1 MPGYE
6 RDDSKSLSN
15 LEYALAGGASGGVT
29 RFFCQPFDV
38 LKIRFQLQVEPISK
52 NSLSSK
58 YNAVYQ
64 ALKTILIE
72 EGIFGLWK
80 GHNAGQLLSITY
92 GLVQFQT
99 FEFFTKTS
107 STVLNLDPTA
117 SDVHFLCGSLSGV
130 AATMASFPFDV
141 AKTRF
146 IAQGNDRLYNSMF
159 HAFKTM
165 LKDEGVVSLF
175 RGLTPGILLVAPQ
188 TGAMF
193 TVHNMLKKLFR
204 DANLMPNNVPTLGQN
219 LFIGSMA
226 GLISKTLVY
235 PMDLSRKR
243 LQLQGFRGRK
253 GFGEVSY
260 QFSFLLPKIN

>member
-6 RDDSKSLSN
+6 KDSKTLTQW
-15 LEYALAGGASGGVT
+15 EYALAGGASGAMT
-29 RFFCQPFDV
+29 RFLCQPFDV
-38 LKIRFQLQVEPISK
+38 LKIRFQLQVEPINKS
-52 NSLSSK
+52 SLSSK

-92 GLVQFQT
+92 GLVQFQS
-99 FEFFTKTS
+99 FEFFTKAS
-107 STVLNLDPTA
+107 SQFVNLDPT
-117 SDVHFLCGSLSGV
+117 SSNVHFLCGSLSGV
-130 AATMASFPFDV
+130 AATMVSFPFDV

-146 IAQGNDRLYNSMF
+146 IAQGNDRLYNSMY

-165 LKDEGVVSLF
+165 IKDEGIAAFF

-193 TVHNMLKKLFR
+193 MVHNIFKKLLR
-204 DANLMPNNVPTLGQN
+204 DAGNHLKNWGICEDGPLNRNFAPEKEAFSRATNINPQSTLNTSQYD
-219 LFIGSMA
+219 A
-226 GLISKTLVY
+226 
-235 PMDLSRKR
+235 
-243 LQLQGFRGRK
+243 
-253 GFGEVSY
+253 
-260 QFSFLLPKIN
+260 